1 MEYKHNNRKKKF
13 KFNKKHLII
22 VVVIIIIMVLAL
34 IRINHKTPD
43 DGLKYNKNKSFT
55 KTQTVKG
62 IVFKNI
68 KCTFDGKDST
78 ISYTMINKTNKKI
91 YLNKYDVIVK
101 DKNNNRLTRI
111 SAHFTD
117 TLDPNKSIDRVDKIV
132 GTDLSD
138 AYYMELKLNTD
149 KNSDA

>member
-1 MEYKHNNRKKKF
+1 MF

-22 VVVIIIIMVLAL
+22 VVVIIIIIIVLAL

-68 KCTFDGKDST
+68 KCTFDGKVSLKGLEVYDN
-78 ISYTMINKTNKKI
+78 IYIADGVLYLKEWLQVHYDNYDNLIRFLNKI
-91 YLNKYDVIVK
+91 Y
-101 DKNNNRLTRI
+101 
-111 SAHFTD
+111 H
-117 TLDPNKSIDRVDKIV
+117 SI
-132 GTDLSD
+132 LSRC
-138 AYYMELKLNTD
+138 
-149 KNSDA
+149 